1 MNILDARVCAC
12 VRSLA
17 SLFVLLSGFF
27 NYFIFVIFIFFVL
40 PARLSSVTSA
50 RANKR
55 KPVNWEDGYLVPL
68 SGRALSTEP
77 LLLMAGDKKDFHAE
91 RTTVAWYIIWSGRA
105 LLSSV
110 LLPSLSIHPSPNP
123 PQGMGWGKSHRWHGS
138 FRLAT
143 KGLAN
148 SPIFAD
154 ENGKTPMIQSPVS
167 ADFYPP
173 AYSSLD
179 R

>member
-1 MNILDARVCAC
+1 MW
-12 VRSLA
+12 SLT
-17 SLFVLLSGFF
+17 SLFVLLSEFL
-27 NYFIFVIFIFFVL
+27 IFVVVIFIFFR
-40 PARLSSVTSA
+40 PACSSVVCHERT
-50 RANKR
+50 RKR

-68 SGRALSTEP
+68 SGRALITEP
-77 LLLMAGDKKDFHAE
+77 LLTMAGDKKDFLAE
-91 RTTVAWYIIWSGRA
+91 RTTVDWYIIWSGRA

-123 PQGMGWGKSHRWHGS
+123 PQGLGWGKSHRWHGS

>member
-1 MNILDARVCAC
+1 MNILLQECVR
-12 VRSLA
+12 VRSLT
-17 SLFVLLSGFF
+17 SLFVLLSEFL
-27 NYFIFVIFIFFVL
+27 IFLLLLFSSFFVL

-55 KPVNWEDGYLVPL
+55 MPVNWEDGYLVPL

-77 LLLMAGDKKDFHAE
+77 LLTMAGDKKDFHAE
-91 RTTVAWYIIWSGRA
+91 RTTVAWYITWSGRA

-110 LLPSLSIHPSPNP
+110 LLPRLSIHPSPNP
-123 PQGMGWGKSHRWHGS
+123 PQGMGWRKSHRWHGS